1 MILRYRPEVPSVN
14 ADSQA
19 SFFAA
24 LEACRRQTLNW
35 VTDMQPALLKQQ
47 AHPDFSP
54 IGWHLGHIAYTEA
67 LWMTERSANQTDQ
80 FPLQYQQ
87 LFSAEGLPK
96 KEREN
101 LPDLEEILAFLSK
114 VRESTLHH
122 LSKAHA
128 EISPTLLHWL
138 IQHESQHAETIAIV
152 LALHDLKKSDRK
164 NMGSLEWPIN
174 QWRTNKSINNIDKLP
189 LNASADSVE
198 ESTKESMIH
207 IKAGSFVQGCDE
219 PFAID
224 NEKPAHS
231 VWLDDYWIDR
241 RLVTCKQYRRFIEA
255 GGYHQKKWWTT
266 AGWRWNQATGAKHPL
281 YGSFYERNKGEKNK
295 DESSAGTFDTY
306 SSNSPVC
313 GVSWYEADAY
323 ARFVGKRLPTELE
336 WAKAAS
342 KAASNGDAL
351 GCENMLG
358 GVWQWTSTWFD
369 AYPGFEPFPYAGY
382 SQAYFDEAHRVLRG
396 GSWAT
401 PQWALRRSFRNWYH
415 PHRREMFAGF
425 RCAA

>member
-1 MILRYRPEVPSVN
+1 MILRYRPEVRSVK
-14 ADSQA
+14 AGSQA
-19 SFFAA
+19 SFLAA
-24 LEACRRQTLNW
+24 LEACRRQTLDR
-35 VTDMQPALLKQQ
+35 VADMQPALLKQQ

-54 IGWHLGHIAYTEA
+54 VGWHLGHIAYTEA
-67 LWMTERSANQTDQ
+67 LWITEPSANQISQ
-80 FPLQYQQ
+80 LPLQYQQ
-87 LFSAEGLPK
+87 LFSADGLPK

-101 LPDLEEILAFLSK
+101 LPDLEEILAFLEK
-114 VRESTLHH
+114 VRENTLHH

-128 EISPTLLHWL
+128 EISSALLHWL
-138 IQHESQHAETIAIV
+138 LQHESQHAETIAIV
-152 LALHDLKKSDRK
+152 LALHEVKK
-164 NMGSLEWPIN
+164 N
-174 QWRTNKSINNIDKLP
+174 QENTGLPKQRIDKCSISNINKLS
-189 LNASADSVE
+189 LNASADSPADNL
-198 ESTKESMIH
+198 KESMIH

-231 VWLDDYWIDR
+231 VWLNDYWIDR
-241 RLVTCKQYRRFIEA
+241 RLVTCQQYRRFVEA
-255 GGYHQKKWWTT
+255 GGYQQKKWWTT
-266 AGWRWNQATGAKHPL
+266 AGWQWNQAAGIERPL
-281 YGSFYERNKGEKNK
+281 YGSFYERNEGERN
-295 DESSAGTFDTY
+295 EGTFDTR
-306 SSNSPVC
+306 SGNWPDNHPVC

-323 ARFVGKRLPTELE
+323 ARFVGKRLPTESE

-342 KAASNGDAL
+342 QAASRTAGNDNAL

-358 GVWQWTSTWFD
+358 SVWQWTSTWFD

-382 SQAYFDEAHRVLRG
+382 SQPYFDEAHRVLRG

-401 PQWALRRSFRNWYH
+401 PQWALRQSFRNWYH